1 MMASRGRAAALLAAV
16 FIAGM
21 LVGAGVFALTRGGPG
36 GPHPRRD
43 FVERLSHDL
52 DLTPAQRD
60 SVAAI
65 LQRRRTSM
73 DSLWREV
80 GPRVETLRVTVRS
93 EIRSQLTPDQQRKF
107 AEMNKRSDAMRAQ
120 GASHAPR

>member
-1 MMASRGRAAALLAAV
+1 MMASRGRAAALLAVV
-16 FIAGM
+16 FVAGM
-21 LVGAGVFALTRGGPG
+21 LVGAGMFALTRGGPG

-43 FVERLSHDL
+43 FVERLSHEL
-52 DLTPAQRD
+52 DLTPAQHD

-80 GPRVETLRVTVRS
+80 GPRFETLRVTVRS

>member
-16 FIAGM
+16 FLAGM
-21 LVGAGVFALTRGGPG
+21 LVGAGVFALARGPG
-36 GPHPRRD
+36 GPHPRRE
-43 FVERLSHDL
+43 FVDRLTHEL
-52 DLTPAQRD
+52 NLTPAQHD

-80 GPRVETLRVTVRS
+80 GPRFETLRVTVRS